1 MRKNFK
7 QLCFLLSMI
16 ILSSPKQLI
25 YRLYYTIK
33 RFLFSKIFS
42 GSMKRRLNKK
52 LKYTIIKFDPV
63 KAPYLNSNLKIQN
76 GNYFFNF
83 LNHEKVFKK
92 TIDWHPKDKK
102 HGTRLWLLNLH
113 YMEYLQ
119 SIESESIK
127 KIILSWVSDNPPFEK
142 EYWKDSWNSYALSIR
157 VVTWMKVLANLST
170 NAKNK
175 ELKLINNSLYAQ
187 LRFLSKNLEFDI
199 EGNHIV
205 KNAKALLWGSNYF
218 ESKESSKWQLKGEN
232 LVNYILESQILNDGM
247 HYELS
252 PSYHCQVFIDLIEC
266 SQFIKNETLKKSL
279 DKKLKKMAKCLF
291 NLIHPDGKISLFN
304 DGGYDMALD
313 PHECLNFYKANSNS
327 VDFKKEKI
335 FKNGGYVGY
344 NTNDIYCLMDFADFA
359 AKNLP
364 AHGHSDAL
372 SFELSVGNERFFID
386 PGVFEYNDTKLR
398 EISRATESHNTL
410 TINNQNQSEIW
421 GSFRAG
427 RRADVIEKK
436 FHSENGKHYFHGAHN
451 GYKKIWGGQIH
462 SRTFIFSKNK
472 LRILDNVRGDKAK
485 SIRAIFILS
494 PFIKVE
500 IHDDCLLLKGEN
512 KTLKFKSETVFLI
525 KETNCFLNFGEI
537 YKTKKIEVIFK
548 QNQLNNEC
556 IIEVK

>member
-1 MRKNFK
+1 MRKYFK
-7 QLCFLLSMI
+7 RLCLLFSMI
-16 ILSSPKQLI
+16 MQSSSKQLI
-25 YRLYYTIK
+25 YRFYYTIK

-42 GSMKRRLNKK
+42 VFVRKRLNKN
-52 LKYTIIKFDPV
+52 LKYIVKNFNCV
-63 KAPYLNSNLKIQN
+63 KAPYLNSNLKIKN

-83 LNHEKVFKK
+83 LNHEKVFEK
-92 TIDWHPKDKK
+92 TIDWHPKDEKY
-102 HGTRLWLLNLH
+102 GTRLWLLNLH

-119 SIESESIK
+119 SIKPELITRT
-127 KIILSWVSDNPPFEK
+127 ILSWVSDNPPFLK
-142 EYWKDSWNSYALSIR
+142 DYWKDSWNSYALSIR
-157 VVTWMKVLANLST
+157 VVTWMKVLPNLPSNT
-170 NAKNK
+170 KRK
-175 ELKLINNSLYAQ
+175 DLELINNSLYAQ

-218 ESKESSKWQLKGEN
+218 ESKESLKWQISGEN
-232 LVNYILESQILNDGM
+232 LVKDILETQILNDGM

-266 SQFIKNETLKKSL
+266 SQFIKNKTLKKSL
-279 DKKLKKMAKCLF
+279 DKKLKKMAECLF
-291 NLIHPDGKISLFN
+291 NQIHPDGKISLFN

-313 PHECLNFYKANSNS
+313 PHECLHFYKANSNIG
-327 VDFKKEKI
+327 DFKKVKI
-335 FKNGGYVGY
+335 FENDGYIGY
-344 NTNDIYCLMDFADFA
+344 NANEMYCLMDFADFA

-372 SFELSVGNERFFID
+372 SFELSIGSERFFID

-427 RRADVIEKK
+427 RRAEIIEKEFYSK
-436 FHSENGKHYFHGAHN
+436 NEKDYFHGAHN

-462 SRTFIFSKNK
+462 SRTFIFHKNK
-472 LRILDNVRGDKAK
+472 LHILDCIRGDKAK
-485 SIRAIFILS
+485 SISVIFNLS

-500 IHDDCLLLKGEN
+500 MYDDYLLLKGKN
-512 KTLKFKSETVFLI
+512 NSLKFKSETDFFI
-525 KETNCFLNFGEI
+525 RDTNCFLNFGEK
-537 YKTKKIEVIFK
+537 YKNKKIEVIFK
-548 QNQLNNEC
+548 QNQLKNEC